1 MAPQL
6 KPRGVSVETE
16 IEYRV
21 GPYFIIAVN
30 ILSVKWVVFMRFSYK
45 DNLDRNKKWAQEQSR
60 REKLR
65 QGTAEEGK
73 ATDAEEEPSKLK
85 RTVQYI
91 QRLRTLTLFDVIA
104 KSLACLHH
112 LPWIVSVPICWSMYH
127 VFLRATMR
135 RYILNTVTDGKF
147 SRGAYC

>member
-30 ILSVKWVVFMRFSYK
+30 VLSVSWIMFMKFSYK
-45 DNLDRNKKWAQEQSR
+45 DNRLRKQKWAQEQSR

-65 QGTAEEGK
+65 EGTAEEGK

-85 RTVQYI
+85 RALQSI
-91 QRLRTLTLFDVIA
+91 QRLRKWTLFDIIA
-104 KSLACLHH
+104 NSLALLHH
-112 LPWIVSVPICWSMYH
+112 LPWIISLPICWSMYH
-127 VFLRATMR
+127 VFLRKTMR
-135 RYILNTVTDGKF
+135 KYILNTVTDGK
-147 SRGAYC
+147 SSGRL

>member
-6 KPRGVSVETE
+6 KPRGVSVEAE

-30 ILSVKWVVFMRFSYK
+30 VLSVNWVMFMRFSNK
-45 DNLDRNKKWAQEQSR
+45 DHLDRNKKWAQERSR
-60 REKLR
+60 REKLQ

-73 ATDAEEEPSKLK
+73 AADSEEEPSKLK
-85 RTVQYI
+85 HTVQYI
-91 QRLRTLTLFDVIA
+91 QRLRQLTLFDVIA
-104 KSLACLHH
+104 NSLAWLHH

-127 VFLRATMR
+127 VFLRAMMR
-135 RYILNTVTDGKF
+135 RYIIYTVTDGKF
-147 SRGAYC
+147 NRRACY